1 MDKNNIIELYKSW
14 KSMRQ
19 IALEVWTNHKLI
31 SRILKWWNIE
41 TRKPMNLRWK
51 KKFEDSKE
59 RLYNNMAKHLRFDID
74 HKWLMQFEDIN
85 KVKVLNKCISMR
97 DKRWRM
103 NTEWYKEYLLK
114 FYYNEQFNLIYV
126 KWIESWYNYY
136 MQPSIDHINPKANWW
151 DNNIDNLQFLTW
163 FENRCKN
170 DMNQEEWNLLK
181 NNIDQ
186 YFIWN

>member
-1 MDKNNIIELYKSW
+1 MDKNNIIEMYENG

-19 IALEVWTNHKLI
+19 IALEYWTNHKLI

-85 KVKVLNKCISMR
+85 KVKVLNRCISMR

-114 FYYNEQFNLIYV
+114 FYYDNQFNLIYK
-126 KWIESWYNYY
+126 KWIELGKSYY
-136 MQPSIDHINPKANWW
+136 LRPSIDHINPKAKWW
-151 DNNIDNLQFLTW
+151 ENDLDNLQFLTW

-170 DMNQEEWNLLK
+170 DMTQTEWNLLK
-181 NNIDQ
+181 KNINH